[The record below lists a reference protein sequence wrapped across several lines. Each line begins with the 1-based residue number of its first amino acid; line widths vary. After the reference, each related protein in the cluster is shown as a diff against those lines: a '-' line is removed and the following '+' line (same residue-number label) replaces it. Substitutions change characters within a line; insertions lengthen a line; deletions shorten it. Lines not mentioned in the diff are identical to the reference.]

1 MAGGRWQVG
10 VVLPDSLPFS
20 DVVLAAE
27 LAEQLG
33 ADSLWLTDHL
43 RGIVHPALAGEGGAA
58 GEERRSA
65 RLADPMSIAAALA
78 TRTTLPLGLAVTDG
92 IRRAAA
98 DVARN
103 AVTLSHLTAGGF
115 NLGIGAGEAMNLLPF
130 GYPFDAPVGRLSSFL
145 AELRTM
151 LAVDAADGG
160 GGTSPGPADSVPRLR
175 LWLAGHGPR
184 MLRLTGVYAHGWL
197 PAWPMSADEYS
208 SKREVVAAS
217 ASAAGRPAPE
227 SGLFANVLVG
237 SSRDEVLGALDADPL
252 TKLRALAAPGWL
264 WSTHGVDHPGGPSSR
279 GYVDLLVHE
288 LDVDE
293 LRALAPRI
301 PAALFADWWFVG
313 SVDDVIERLLSY
325 RRAGCQHVVLAD
337 ASHGLAAA
345 APDFAS
351 AARRRFADLVGAL
364 GSASVV
370 AADGA
375 EAGQPARESHPA

>member
-1 MAGGRWQVG
+1 MTGGRWQVG

-27 LAEQLG
+27 LAEQFG

-43 RGIVHPALAGEGGAA
+43 RGIVHPALAAEGRAA

-145 AELRTM
+145 ADLRMM
-151 LAVDAADGG
+151 LADGAADGG
-160 GGTSPGPADSVPRLR
+160 CGTSAGPADETPGLR

-184 MLRLTGVYAHGWL
+184 MLRLTGAYADGWL
-197 PAWPMSADEYS
+197 PAWPMSADEYGG
-208 SKREVVAAS
+208 KREVVAAS

-237 SSRDEVLGALDADPL
+237 NSRDDVFGALDADPL

-264 WSTHGVDHPGGPSSR
+264 WAAHGLDHPGGPLSR
-279 GYVDLLVHE
+279 GYIDLLVHG
-288 LDVDE
+288 LDVGE
-293 LRALAPRI
+293 LRSLAPRI

-313 SVDDVIERLLSY
+313 SADDVIERLLSF

-337 ASHGLAAA
+337 ASHALAAA

-351 AARRRFADLVGAL
+351 GARRRFADLVGAL
-364 GSASVV
+364 GAASLVDAN
-370 AADGA
+370 AA
-375 EAGQPARESHPA
+375 EPGQPTRSGPA